1 MNKFLC
7 IIIFVLSLCSISLN
21 AQEHSVAREWNEVL
35 LEAIR
40 GDFARPT
47 VHARNLFHTSIA
59 LYDAWAVYD
68 SGAKPYFLGNTL
80 GGYEVPF
87 EEIIYSGDDLKAAQ
101 EEAMSYAAYRILSHR
116 FSESPQAFISQQR
129 FNLLMSQLGYDTDN
143 TSTNYQD
150 GNPAH
155 LGNYIA
161 EQMIQFGM
169 QDGSNE
175 ANEYS
180 NQYYEPINPDLEMDA
195 PGNPNIIDPN
205 RWQPLSLTTFIDQ
218 SGNPLV
224 ETPEFLSPEWGNV
237 IPFALADSVLTTYNR
252 NDNDYLVFHDPGMP
266 PLLNP
271 NVASDIENAYKW
283 GFAMVVTWSAHCDPS
298 DGVLWDISPASIGKN
313 PAFPDNFDDYP
324 QFYNLFNGGDAGEGH
339 DVNPYTGQAYQPQI
353 VPRGDYAR
361 VLAEFWA
368 DGPDSETPP
377 GHWYTIL
384 NYVNDNP
391 LLEKKWEGEGEVLDD
406 LEWDVKGYLVLGGAM
421 HDCAISAW
429 GLKGWYDY
437 IRPVSAIRYMA
448 GLGQST
454 SPNLPSYHPG
464 GIPYLPGFI
473 EVVEDGD
480 PLAGDNNEH
489 IGKIKFRAW
498 KGPDYIQNPAS
509 DVAGVDWILGENW
522 WPYQRPTFVTPP
534 FAGYVSGHSTYS
546 RAAAEVLTL
555 MTGDPF
561 FPGGMGEF
569 EAPQNQFLVFED
581 GPSVDLTLQWAT
593 YRDASDQCSLSR
605 IWGGIHPPADDIPG
619 RLIGEKIGVNAFQF
633 AQSFIID
640 RSPIVT
646 QLVVNKPI
654 VNSNDAGEQLELSIT
669 YSQPM
674 DLTISPSVSFTED
687 DPTINS
693 LAQDTASWLNDT
705 TFVLTFDIADAEE
718 TLRDIQIVIE
728 NAVDLEGNTQIT
740 FIDQSTFEIDTENPM
755 VSTSD
760 FSTSL
765 IADSN
770 AGTQLSIQM
779 TFNERM
785 NTDSLPI
792 IQLNSPSM
800 LGNSLLPDELNS
812 LWLDENTYLANYF
825 TFDADEEITSIDV
838 LITNALDA
846 AGNTLVTFELANVLT
861 IDTEQPSIDTL
872 AINEEMFNESNIG
885 EMAIVIEINFSEE
898 MNTALIPS
906 LNFPNQVNIF
916 NSINLNTDASEWVSD
931 DQYRAVYELIN
942 ASAELDAINVL
953 TTNAADLAGNQVTME
968 LAIDLFSIDTKKP
981 IVENVVMSE
990 FVLSDSEVGT
1000 SSVFINLIFDEDMNI
1015 SQVPSLSF
1023 PEEDPSSSLSLNE
1036 VSSQWLTP
1044 STYRARFDLADENI
1058 ELENIDVLFAGTS
1071 DEAGNTFTAFTAQ
1084 DLFDIDTRNPE
1095 LIIFSANTYDIS
1107 NENIGEDGFNLL
1119 TILDEDLNTDVIP
1132 NIHFPIEVPL
1142 GLSLNMD
1149 NSYWINSTTYL
1160 ASYDVANAI
1169 EVLEDIDVE
1178 INDLKDLAG
1187 NPAENVY
1194 FEDYFNINIPVGTNE
1209 IPDEFKNIL
1218 VFPNPTNLGNDL
1230 NIHFQEI
1237 PQDVQI
1243 RMYDV
1248 TGKLIQSQENVSNS
1262 KVEWPTKDLNSGI
1275 YFLHFISS
1283 KGQMTVKV
1291 NLIRS

>member
-1 MNKFLC
+1 MNKFFYIL
-7 IIIFVLSLCSISLN
+7 IFVLSLCGSSLN

-87 EEIIYSGDDLKAAQ
+87 DGVLYTGDDIKAAQ

-116 FSESPQAFISQQR
+116 FAESPQAFISQQR
-129 FNLLMSQLGYDTDN
+129 FNLLMSQLGYDINN

-150 GNPAH
+150 GEPAH

-175 ANEYS
+175 ANEYV
-180 NQYYEPINPDLEMDA
+180 NQYYLPINPDLEMDA

-218 SGNPLV
+218 SGNPLI

-237 IPFALADSVLTTYNR
+237 TPFALADSVQNTYSR
-252 NDNDYLVFHDPGMP
+252 DDNDYNVFHDPGAPPFLDTSMP
-266 PLLNP
+266 
-271 NVASDIENAYKW
+271 SDIEDAYKW
-283 GFAMVVTWSAHCDPS
+283 GFALVVTWSAHCDPA
-298 DGVLWDISPASIGKN
+298 DGVMWDISPASIGKN

-324 QFYNLFNGGDAGEGH
+324 QFYDLFNGGDIGEGH
-339 DVNPYTGQAYQPQI
+339 DINPHTGQPYEPQM

-391 LLEKKWEGEGEVLDD
+391 LLEKRWQGEGEILDD
-406 LEWDVKGYLVLGGAM
+406 LEWDVKAYLVLGGAM
-421 HDCAISAW
+421 HDSAISAW
-429 GLKGWYDY
+429 SVKGWYDY

-454 SPNLPSYHPG
+454 SQNLPSYHPN

-473 EVVEDGD
+473 EVVEEDD
-480 PLAGDNNEH
+480 PLAGDNGEH

-498 KGPDYIQNPAS
+498 RGPDYIENPIS

-619 RLIGEKIGVNAFQF
+619 RLMGEKIGVNAFNF

-640 RSPIVT
+640 RSPRVT
-646 QLVVNKPI
+646 QLVANESI
-654 VNSNDAGEQLELSIT
+654 VNSNDAGENFELSIT

-674 DLTISPSVSFTED
+674 DLNTEPTISFIED
-687 DPTINS
+687 NPTTNT
-693 LAQDTASWLNDT
+693 LTQNAASWLNDT

-718 TLRDIQIVIE
+718 TLRDIQILIE
-728 NAVDLEGNTQIT
+728 NAADLEGNNQIP
-740 FIDQSTFEIDTENPM
+740 FLGQDVFEVDTENPM
-755 VSTSD
+755 VSASD

-770 AGTQLSIQM
+770 AGDQLSIQISFSEAM
-779 TFNERM
+779 D
-785 NTDSLPI
+785 TDAQPDF
-792 IQLNSPSM
+792 QLNSPSD
-800 LGNSLLPDELNS
+800 LSNSILPDELNS
-812 LWLDENTYLANYF
+812 GWLDENTYLVTYF
-825 TFDADEEITSIDV
+825 TFDADEEIASIDV
-838 LITNALDA
+838 LITDALDA
-846 AGNTLVTFELANVLT
+846 AGNTLVNFELANVLT
-861 IDTEQPSIDTL
+861 IDTEQPSIGTL
-872 AINEEMFNESNIG
+872 AINETVFNESNVG
-885 EMAIVIEINFSEE
+885 ETAIVMEIDFSEE
-898 MNTALIPS
+898 MNTDLTPE
-906 LNFPNQVNIF
+906 LNFPNQVTIF
-916 NSINLNTDASEWVSD
+916 NSISLNTDASEWLSAN
-931 DQYRAVYELIN
+931 QYRAVYELIDID
-942 ASAELDAINVL
+942 AELDAINVL
-953 TTNAADLAGNQVTME
+953 TTNAADLAGNNIAMDIE
-968 LAIDLFSIDTKKP
+968 IDIFSIDTKKP
-981 IVENVVMSE
+981 STEDVVISE
-990 FVLSDSEVGT
+990 AVLSDSEVGT
-1000 SSVFINLIFDEDMNI
+1000 SSVFINLIFDENMDI
-1015 SQVPSLSF
+1015 TQVPSLSF
-1023 PEEDPSSSLSLNE
+1023 PIEDPSSSLTQNE
-1036 VSSQWLTP
+1036 ASSQWLTP

-1058 ELENIDVLFAGTS
+1058 ELEDIDLSFGSVT
-1071 DEAGNTFTAFTAQ
+1071 DEAGNTFIAFTAH
-1084 DLFDIDTRNPE
+1084 DLFSIDTRNPE
-1095 LIIFSANTYDIS
+1095 LIIFSANTYDIT

-1119 TILDEDLNTDVIP
+1119 AILDEDLNTDITP
-1132 NIHFPIEVPL
+1132 NFDFPVEMPV
-1142 GLSLNMD
+1142 GLSLNAD
-1149 NSYWINSTTYL
+1149 NSYWINNTTYL
-1160 ASYDVANAI
+1160 ASYDVANEI
-1169 EVLEDIDVE
+1169 ELLADIDVE
-1178 INDLKDLAG
+1178 ISNLEDLAG

-1194 FEDYFNINIPVGTNE
+1194 FEDYFSINIPVGTNE
-1209 IPDEFKNIL
+1209 IPEEFQNIL
-1218 VFPNPTNLGNDL
+1218 VFPNPTNVGNDL

-1248 TGKLIQSQENVSNS
+1248 TGKLIQSLENVNDS

-1275 YFLHFISS
+1275 YFLHFISPN
-1283 KGQMTVKV
+1283 GQMAVKV